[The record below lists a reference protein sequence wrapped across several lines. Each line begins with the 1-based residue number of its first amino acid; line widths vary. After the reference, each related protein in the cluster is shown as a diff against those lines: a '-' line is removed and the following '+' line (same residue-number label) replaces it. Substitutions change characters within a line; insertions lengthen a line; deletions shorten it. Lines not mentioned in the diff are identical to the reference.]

1 MEQPLNA
8 SQDYGRRKKEEE
20 GLQSELKLW
29 SIRGK
34 GFKGHVQGQQEAV
47 GKCQPALG
55 CRDHEGQQKET
66 SPAQAAQRR
75 CIKRE

>member
-34 GFKGHVQGQQEAV
+34 GFKDMSRV
-47 GKCQPALG
+47 
-55 CRDHEGQQKET
+55 
-66 SPAQAAQRR
+66 S
-75 CIKRE
+75 KRQ